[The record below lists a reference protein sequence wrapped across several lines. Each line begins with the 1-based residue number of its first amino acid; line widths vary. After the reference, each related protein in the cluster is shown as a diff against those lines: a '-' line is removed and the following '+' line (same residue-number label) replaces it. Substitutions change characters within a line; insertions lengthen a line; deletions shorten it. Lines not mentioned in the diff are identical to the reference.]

1 MQNQEQ
7 SQLANDKGQTLFQ
20 QLDYYLLMKII
31 DFLDLIEIEHFYQA
45 KPIQF
50 MFTDVNIWEHLVK
63 ERKLIYFVGTTPVVD
78 YEMKIQEY
86 KEQCLMEPVNENLIS
101 QQFYQMKQIEEQFLP
116 TVINI
121 DQYNK
126 QIASINDWRK
136 IFYQYH
142 NKICY
147 KGVYLGDYDSHGIE
161 RLEAFQLG
169 YFVFFIKL
177 TGDPNIPQGKITFYM
192 RLAEDLK
199 NGIGYI
205 QLADTGYIS
214 PRWGQAAISIKK
226 NSNKK
231 DAAAQGEQP
240 NKMDNIYKQIK
251 IDWFIKQVLIITFTQ
266 KFRFAIWKEEHEFK
280 IKNKQKFL
288 NIMYQDFH
296 FSNLSFS
303 SSLSPIQFFDNL
315 DSSNSNTDSNNND
328 NNQSD

>member
-1 MQNQEQ
+1 
-7 SQLANDKGQTLFQ
+7 
-20 QLDYYLLMKII
+20 
-31 DFLDLIEIEHFYQA
+31 
-45 KPIQF
+45 
-50 MFTDVNIWEHLVK
+50 MFTDTNIWEHLVK
-63 ERKLIYFVGTTPVVD
+63 ERKLIYFIGIPPVTD

-86 KEQCLMEPVNENLIS
+86 KEQCSMQPVDENLTK
-101 QQFYQMKQIEEQFLP
+101 QQFYQMNQIEEYFLP
-116 TVINI
+116 TIIDIN
-121 DQYNK
+121 QHNQ
-126 QIASINDWRK
+126 QIANISDWRK
-136 IFYQYH
+136 IFYKYH

-161 RLEAFQLG
+161 RLEAFQIG

-192 RLAEDLK
+192 RLTEDLK

-214 PRWGQAAISIKK
+214 PRWGQAAISVKK
-226 NSNKK
+226 HSNKK
-231 DAAAQGEQP
+231 DVAQGELQK
-240 NKMDNIYKQIK
+240 NMDNIYKQIK
-251 IDWFIKQVLIITFTQ
+251 VDWFIKQVLIITFTQ

-303 SSLSPIQFFDNL
+303 SSLSPLQFFDNL
-315 DSSNSNTDSNNND
+315 DNNNNNNN
-328 NNQSD
+328 NNQNE

>member
-1 MQNQEQ
+1 MQNLEQ
-7 SQLANDKGQTLFQ
+7 NQLANVKGQTLFQ

-45 KPIQF
+45 KPAQF

-63 ERKLIYFVGTTPVVD
+63 ERKLIYFVGIPPIID

-86 KEQCLMEPVNENLIS
+86 KEECSMEPVDEKLTKY
-101 QQFYQMKQIEEQFLP
+101 QFYQMNQIEEQFLP

-121 DQYNK
+121 DQFEK
-126 QIASINDWRK
+126 QVANISNWRQ
-136 IFYQYH
+136 IFYKYH

-177 TGDPNIPQGKITFYM
+177 TGDPNIPEGKITFYM
-192 RLAEDLK
+192 RLTEDLK
-199 NGIGYI
+199 KGIGYI

-226 NSNKK
+226 HSSNK
-231 DAAAQGEQP
+231 DAATQGAQQ
-240 NKMDNIYKQIK
+240 NHMDNIYKQIK
-251 IDWFIKQVLIITFTQ
+251 VDWFIKQVLIITFTQ

-280 IKNKQKFL
+280 IKTKQKFL

-303 SSLSPIQFFDNL
+303 SSLSPLQFFGNL
-315 DSSNSNTDSNNND
+315 DNPNDNESNNND
-328 NNQSD
+328 NNQNE